1 MRTFKAV
8 FFFVML
14 SMLSVSVKA
23 QSLGDILSGIG
34 KAVIG
39 DKATTAS
46 SLKGTWKYSAPAC
59 QFESEDLLAKAGGEA
74 ATTKAKAVLTP
85 VMKKF
90 GAQNIVV
97 KFEDGNNYVI
107 TYKKKEMKGT
117 YTFDN
122 DKKTV
127 TFTTDRGKTFTAYA
141 TVLGNT
147 MTLTFNADKLMEVMK
162 TITGTASKLS
172 TSVAALNTLLGKYKG
187 MKLGMEMK
195 K

>member
-1 MRTFKAV
+1 
-8 FFFVML
+8 
-14 SMLSVSVKA
+14 
-23 QSLGDILSGIG
+23 
-34 KAVIG
+34 
-39 DKATTAS
+39 
-46 SLKGTWKYSAPAC
+46 
-59 QFESEDLLAKAGGEA
+59 
-74 ATTKAKAVLTP
+74 
-85 VMKKF
+85 
-90 GAQNIVV
+90 
-97 KFEDGNNYVI
+97 
-107 TYKKKEMKGT
+107 MKGT